1 MTGILLIAVGHG
13 NYAKMA
19 CTLACS
25 IRANGIELPIALV
38 HDANTYR
45 YITDEYRPFFNEFIS
60 IPDECITLGE
70 KTCYIKA
77 KAHMYDLTP
86 FDTTLFLDVDIVATN
101 NGKLAEVIK
110 ELEGVNFAVKNSG
123 MTTFASAPAG
133 HKQWAV
139 LDEVR
144 EAYELDA
151 DAEVWNVHSEFI
163 FWKQDHENRILFDA
177 WRDNFTNIKV
187 KPVEFGGCI
196 PDELPLWI
204 AMSQHKRKPH
214 MTPYLPT
221 YWPFDS
227 KERLRLRDLTEYAG
241 VSIGGAVINEVQKN
255 NYDLLAQ
262 IHGKRMNVRHVYK
275 CENKKRWEATRHTI

>member
-45 YITDEYRPFFNEFIS
+45 YITDEYRGFFNEFIA

-86 FDTTLFLDVDIVATN
+86 FDSTLFLDVDIVASN

-110 ELEGVNFAVKNSG
+110 ELEGVNFAVKKSG
-123 MTTFASAPAG
+123 MTTFANAPAG
-133 HKQWAV
+133 HK
-139 LDEVR
+139 
-144 EAYELDA
+144 
-151 DAEVWNVHSEFI
+151 
-163 FWKQDHENRILFDA
+163 
-177 WRDNFTNIKV
+177 
-187 KPVEFGGCI
+187 
-196 PDELPLWI
+196 
-204 AMSQHKRKPH
+204 
-214 MTPYLPT
+214 
-221 YWPFDS
+221 
-227 KERLRLRDLTEYAG
+227 
-241 VSIGGAVINEVQKN
+241 
-255 NYDLLAQ
+255 
-262 IHGKRMNVRHVYK
+262 
-275 CENKKRWEATRHTI
+275 